1 MPVYLDNSATTRP
14 SAQVAAEVA
23 RALEEEWYNP
33 SSLYAPA
40 LGVEKRMR
48 ACREKIAGALC
59 CKDAKVIFTSGGTEA
74 NNLALAGTA
83 GVSRA
88 PVRIA
93 VSAVEHPSVYECA
106 KTLAEAGACETVFI
120 PVLPDGRADADA
132 IAKEL
137 QKGLTLLSVM
147 QVNNETGAVN
157 DIPLISRLRDQLCP
171 SCRLHVDGVQ
181 GFMREEIDFNL
192 IDMYT
197 LSGHK
202 LHAPKGTGAL
212 VTKRGLRLR
221 PSHIGG
227 GQEEQMRSGTENT
240 PGILGLS
247 RAIDEMLALPDRRAH
262 MARLKMRLSA
272 GLKAAVPA
280 SVINGPRPEEGACH
294 ILNVSFP
301 GVRGE
306 TMLHALE
313 EKGVYV
319 GNGSACS
326 SRKTKISRVLSE
338 MRIPARTAECAV
350 RFSLCPYTSE
360 EDIDT
365 AVREVKQAYEVL
377 VKYQRR

>member
-1 MPVYLDNSATTRP
+1 
-14 SAQVAAEVA
+14 
-23 RALEEEWYNP
+23 
-33 SSLYAPA
+33 
-40 LGVEKRMR
+40 
-48 ACREKIAGALC
+48 
-59 CKDAKVIFTSGGTEA
+59 
-74 NNLALAGTA
+74 
-83 GVSRA
+83 
-88 PVRIA
+88 
-93 VSAVEHPSVYECA
+93 
-106 KTLAEAGACETVFI
+106 
-120 PVLPDGRADADA
+120 
-132 IAKEL
+132 
-137 QKGLTLLSVM
+137 
-147 QVNNETGAVN
+147 
-157 DIPLISRLRDQLCP
+157 
-171 SCRLHVDGVQ
+171 
-181 GFMREEIDFNL
+181 MREEIDFNL

-272 GLKAAVPA
+272 GLKAAVPT

-338 MRIPARTAECAV
+338 MHIPARTAECAV